1 MRAADEI
8 TLLKYTVS
16 AVFDVVV
23 GEKICR
29 FAEEKGIGATV
40 EM

>member
-8 TLLKYTVS
+8 TLLKYTAS

-23 GEKICR
+23 AEKICR
-29 FAEEKGIGATV
+29 FAEEKEIGTMV